1 MEPLQ
6 RLLVV
11 VAGPAQVRRAQL
23 AQVLQ
28 AALEARAA
36 AARAVLV

>member
-11 VAGPAQVRRAQL
+11 VAGPAQARQAQL
-23 AQVLQ
+23 AQVLR
-28 AALEARAA
+28 AALEAQGAA
-36 AARAVLV
+36 VQAVLA